1 MATVYAYEKK
11 AKRRSVLLTVLF
23 AAGVLAI
30 LILAGFRPPFPPLEP
45 EGLLIDFGFDESGS
59 GKIES
64 ASRISAAPQAQN
76 QPVEQ
81 KIETQDFQ
89 ETVTLPEE
97 KKKTDKPKT
106 ETKTDTKK
114 DPEPVIDQG
123 EVFNPNKH
131 KFDSNSSSDGSSGGK
146 GNEGHIDGNP
156 NGYPGNGSGAG
167 DNGTN
172 GFGYDLSG
180 RSMVSKPVIGGTP
193 PESGKVVLKITV
205 DRNGV
210 VTTAVYERKGSTI
223 VDQGVINE
231 AIRSVKGKKLFNTS
245 SDAPET
251 QTGTLTINYTLK

>member
-97 KKKTDKPKT
+97 KEDR
-106 ETKTDTKK
+106 
-114 DPEPVIDQG
+114 QAQ
-123 EVFNPNKH
+123 N
-131 KFDSNSSSDGSSGGK
+131 
-146 GNEGHIDGNP
+146 GNQDRYQE
-156 NGYPGNGSGAG
+156 GSG
-167 DNGTN
+167 TCH
-172 GFGYDLSG
+172 
-180 RSMVSKPVIGGTP
+180 
-193 PESGKVVLKITV
+193 
-205 DRNGV
+205 
-210 VTTAVYERKGSTI
+210 
-223 VDQGVINE
+223 
-231 AIRSVKGKKLFNTS
+231 
-245 SDAPET
+245 
-251 QTGTLTINYTLK
+251 